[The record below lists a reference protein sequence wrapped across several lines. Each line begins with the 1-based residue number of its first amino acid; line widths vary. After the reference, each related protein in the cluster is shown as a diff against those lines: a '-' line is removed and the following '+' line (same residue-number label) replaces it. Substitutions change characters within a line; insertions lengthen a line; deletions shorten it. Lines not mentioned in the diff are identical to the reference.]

1 MIKSFKDKK
10 AEKLYHGE
18 SIKEYSGF
26 ERQAIR
32 RLQILD
38 SASSLDDLK
47 QLPSNRFKALR
58 GDRKGQYSISINK
71 QWRICFKWYQDN
83 PQEVEI
89 TDYH

>member
-1 MIKSFKDKK
+1 MIKSFREKNT
-10 AEKLYHGE
+10 EKLYAGE
-18 SIKEYSGF
+18 FVKEFSGF

-38 SASSLDDLK
+38 SAISLNDLR
-47 QLPSNRFKALR
+47 QLPSNYFEALK
-58 GDRKGQYSISINK
+58 GNRKGQYSIRINK
-71 QWRICFKWYQDN
+71 RWRICFKWYQDS